1 MLLCLLTN
9 IVLVDED
16 GVAGSNRSK
25 QSRGEKKSR
34 KAMQKLGMKPVT
46 GVTRVTIKKSK
57 NVSLS
62 ITAVEC
68 CNSRFYFLSSLCS
81 LVSIGFHHLQMMI
94 QMMICTSTIHMCIFI
109 LIIPH
114 DHADFVCHLKTRCVQ
129 ESCI

>member
-1 MLLCLLTN
+1 MMLSLLTN
-9 IVLVDED
+9 IVLVDVD

-62 ITAVEC
+62 ITAAEC
-68 CNSRFYFLSSLCS
+68 CSSRFYFLSSLCS
-81 LVSIGFHHLQMMI
+81 LVSIRFHHL
-94 QMMICTSTIHMCIFI
+94 
-109 LIIPH
+109 
-114 DHADFVCHLKTRCVQ
+114 
-129 ESCI
+129 